1 MVFPACGLF
10 PSVSCGLGPL
20 REVTLAAKK
29 HQKKPHTRTSKQ
41 TKVKKVHLKIMS
53 AEASADVLS
62 QVTGVVLIPPCS
74 VILASSFA
82 NCFLNAFFN
91 SFRHKDTL
99 KSIFYVNRRVPQ
111 EAVGVRNDAA
121 ECAPIEIDPL
131 LGSWASTLRTDKSAF
146 LRGRRSLTSTS
157 QPTPVESVP
166 NNALLDSFQSVR
178 LEAQR
183 MVFVYSPT
191 YMIVASA
198 KSLVMLVVLQYHFDY
213 EGGWNRLVV
222 CSAANVMGGLL
233 TPVLEYAARWLL
245 PLDHECGGLGVVVE
259 PEEPTDSVLIVE
271 VLGHISR
278 LELEDL
284 GTVLIQGSAFI
295 VFGAV
300 LLPALLVFCLTG
312 MASFL
317 WLF

>member
-1 MVFPACGLF
+1 MLLS
-10 PSVSCGLGPL
+10 PSC
-20 REVTLAAKK
+20 
-29 HQKKPHTRTSKQ
+29 RTPMTS
-41 TKVKKVHLKIMS
+41 VP
-53 AEASADVLS
+53 E
-62 QVTGVVLIPPCS
+62 VVLIPP
-74 VILASSFA
+74 
-82 NCFLNAFFN
+82 
-91 SFRHKDTL
+91 
-99 KSIFYVNRRVPQ
+99 FYVTLAASVLYALCNAAFNYANSGHGKFAKTLEKWGRLLWLTRRVEIA
-111 EAVGVRNDAA
+111 EARELDELPIQAGAFPIETDRLMGSGDPSGDAA
-121 ECAPIEIDPL
+121 YNTFLQPLPDVGRGVVDPP
-131 LGSWASTLRTDKSAF
+131 
-146 LRGRRSLTSTS
+146 SL
-157 QPTPVESVP
+157 PAKVLD
-166 NNALLDSFQSVR
+166 NALLDSFQSVR

-317 WLF
+317 W